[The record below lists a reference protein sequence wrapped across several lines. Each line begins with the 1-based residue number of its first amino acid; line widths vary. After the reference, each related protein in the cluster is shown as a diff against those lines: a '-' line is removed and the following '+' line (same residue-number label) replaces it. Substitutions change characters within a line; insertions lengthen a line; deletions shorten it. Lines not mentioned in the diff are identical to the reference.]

1 MRQQNRALAALEIY
15 AVVKE
20 IEPLITNS
28 LVKKVYHLKDNV
40 YVVLHRGK
48 DFMLLLAPER
58 LHITNYK
65 EKFPQEPSNFCM
77 FLRKHIDGAVLK
89 SVKQHDFERIVEF
102 HFTRKDKE
110 YFLIGEFFGDGN
122 VLLLNSKR
130 EIMGGLK
137 QRDWKDR
144 SVKRGEVYAYPPP
157 AINLQKINEREIE
170 RVLGEEKTEVVRVLA
185 RKFGLGG
192 LYAEEICAR
201 TGIDKKTPAN
211 SLTGKHAN
219 VILKEIQ
226 NIFTELDEIKKGF
239 HYFEEAQSEGVW
251 SQNEGD
257 WLAYHRHLEEAHRR
271 SPSLCEETVEL
282 SPIKLQTFSALR
294 SKEFGSFSEACDE
307 FFITTRL
314 GEIVESENK
323 VRKKF
328 ELILD
333 SQKNNLER
341 ILKAIE
347 ENKQKADQLSI
358 DGVFKE
364 AAKLYEKV
372 KKDRKKI
379 EGLKKA
385 IEKAEK
391 KLQTITFEDVV
402 PVKKEKKEKQW
413 FEKFRNFETSE
424 GFIVVCGKDASTN
437 ELLIKKHT
445 AKEDIVFH
453 ADIQGAPFCV
463 IKTEGRKV
471 SENDLGE
478 VAVISASYSKA
489 WQRGLGAQDVYWVT
503 PEQLSKKAPAGEFVA
518 TGAFMVYGKKN
529 FIRKVPLKICIGID
543 KEGKVVAGAETFV
556 KNKAIAH
563 AVVIPGDDKSKEVAE
578 KVKIAWLKKVSKENA
593 EKVKT
598 IPLDDIQKCVPSGKG
613 RVISGK

>member
-1 MRQQNRALAALEIY
+1 MQQNRALAALEIY

-20 IEPLITNS
+20 IEPLLTNS
-28 LVKKVYHLKDNV
+28 LAKKVYHLKDNV
-40 YVVLHRGK
+40 YLVLHRGK
-48 DFMLLLAPER
+48 DFMLVLAPER

-65 EKFPQEPSNFCM
+65 EKFPLEPSNFCM
-77 FLRKHIDGAVLK
+77 FLRKHLDGAFLK
-89 SVKQHDFERIVEF
+89 SIKHHDFERIVEF

-122 VLLLNSKR
+122 VLLLNSAR
-130 EIMGGLK
+130 EIMGALK

-144 SVKRGEVYAYPPP
+144 SVKRGEVYAYPP
-157 AINLQKINEREIE
+157 AAVNLREVGEKQIAD
-170 RVLGEEKTEVVRVLA
+170 VLKEEKTEVVRVLA
-185 RKFGLGG
+185 RKLALGG
-192 LYAEEICAR
+192 LYAEEVCLRA
-201 TGIDKKTPAN
+201 GIDKKTPAN
-211 SLTGKHAN
+211 SLTGKHAGA
-219 VILKEIQ
+219 ILREIQ
-226 NIFTELDEIKKGF
+226 NIFVELDEIKKGF
-239 HYFEEAQSEGVW
+239 HYFEE
-251 SQNEGD
+251 
-257 WLAYHRHLEEAHRR
+257 
-271 SPSLCEETVEL
+271 EETVEL
-282 SPIKLQTFSALR
+282 SPIKLQTLSDLK

-328 ELILD
+328 ELIVD
-333 SQKNNLER
+333 SQKSNLER

-347 ENKQKADQLSI
+347 DNKQKADQLSI
-358 DGVFKE
+358 EGAFKE
-364 AAKLYEKV
+364 AAKLYERV
-372 KKDRKKI
+372 KKDHKKI

-385 IEKAEK
+385 IERAER

-402 PVKKEKKEKQW
+402 PKKKEKKEKQW

-437 ELLIKKHT
+437 ELLIKKYT

-463 IKTEGRKV
+463 IKTEGKKV

-489 WQRGLGAQDVYWVT
+489 WQRGLGVQDVYYVN

-529 FIRKVPLKICIGID
+529 FMNKIPVKICIGVN

-556 KNKAIAH
+556 KNKTIAY

-578 KVKIAWLKKVSKENA
+578 RVKREWLKKVSKETA
-593 EKVKT
+593 EKIKG
-598 IPLDDIQKCVPSGKG
+598 IPLDDIQKYIPSGKG
-613 RVISGK
+613 RIISGK